1 MLMSEVKEKTKL
13 TRKAIEYYEEKGLI
27 KPKRDENNYRI
38 YSEEDVERLSK
49 IYIYRKLGCSLDQIK
64 EFFESESN
72 SSLAEII
79 RGRQIESQLENVRV
93 EALELLLKDVKID
106 EVKEQ
111 LDFIDRQETIY
122 SKLMRVFPGYLGQLY
137 FMSYKDFLNE
147 KLEEDKV
154 KYYEEYIEFLDS
166 MPELP
171 LTDEEKNLLEQSSK
185 YISKLD
191 IEKTNEEKMKAIEN
205 ADEWLEKNEELIS
218 RYMSFK
224 TSDLYLNNP
233 IIKIQEKLRKY
244 MEKTGYYEIGIPLL
258 RKFSSS
264 YDDYYKKLLKANDK
278 FIDKKK

>member
-13 TRKAIEYYEEKGLI
+13 TRKAIEYYEQKGLI
-27 KPKRDENNYRI
+27 KPKREENNYRI

-64 EFFESESN
+64 ELFESESN

-79 RGRQIESQLENVRV
+79 RGREIESQLENARV
-93 EALELLLKDVKID
+93 EALKLLLNDANID

-111 LDFIDRQETIY
+111 LDFIDRQETIC

-185 YISKLD
+185 DISKLD

-205 ADEWLEKNEELIS
+205 TDQWLKKNEELIS
-218 RYMSFK
+218 QYMSFK

-233 IIKIQEKLRKY
+233 IVKIQEKLREH
-244 MEKTGYYEIGIPLL
+244 MENTGYYEVGIPLI

>member
-27 KPKRDENNYRI
+27 KPKREENNYRV
-38 YSEEDVERLSK
+38 YSQEDVEKLSE

-64 EFFESESN
+64 ELFKRESN

-79 RGRQIESQLENVRV
+79 RGREIESQLENVRV
-93 EALELLLKDVKID
+93 EALKQLLNDANID

-137 FMSYKDFLNE
+137 FMSYKNFLDE

-154 KYYEEYIEFLDS
+154 KYYEEYIELLDS
-166 MPELP
+166 MPDLP

-185 YISKLD
+185 DISKLD
-191 IEKTNEEKMKAIEN
+191 MEKTNEEKMKAIEN
-205 ADEWLEKNEELIS
+205 IDEWLKKNEELIS
-218 RYMSFK
+218 QYMSFK
-224 TSDLYLNNP
+224 TSDLYMNNP
-233 IIKIQEKLRKY
+233 ITKIQEKLREY
-244 MEKTGYYEIGIPLL
+244 MEKTGYYEVGIPLI

-264 YDDYYKKLLKANDK
+264 YDDYYKKLLKANNK

>member
-27 KPKRDENNYRI
+27 KPKREENNYRV
-38 YSEEDVERLSK
+38 YSQEDVEKLSE

-64 EFFESESN
+64 ELFNRESN

-79 RGRQIESQLENVRV
+79 RGREIESQLENVRV
-93 EALELLLKDVKID
+93 EALKQLLNDANID

-137 FMSYKDFLNE
+137 FMSYKKFLDE

-185 YISKLD
+185 DISKLD
-191 IEKTNEEKMKAIEN
+191 MEKTNEEKMKAIEN
-205 ADEWLEKNEELIS
+205 TDEWLKKNEELIS
-218 RYMSFK
+218 QYMSFK
-224 TSDLYLNNP
+224 TSDLYMNNP
-233 IIKIQEKLRKY
+233 IIKIQEKLREY
-244 MEKTGYYEIGIPLL
+244 MEKTGYYEVGIPLI

>member
-1 MLMSEVKEKTKL
+1 MSEVKEKTKL

-27 KPKRDENNYRI
+27 KPKREENNYRV
-38 YSEEDVERLSK
+38 YSQEDVEKLSE

-64 EFFESESN
+64 ELFKRESN

-79 RGRQIESQLENVRV
+79 RGREIESQLENVRV
-93 EALELLLKDVKID
+93 EALKQLLNDANID

-137 FMSYKDFLNE
+137 FMSYKNFLDE

-154 KYYEEYIEFLDS
+154 KYYEEYIELLDS
-166 MPELP
+166 MPDLP

-185 YISKLD
+185 DISKLD
-191 IEKTNEEKMKAIEN
+191 MEKTNEEKMKAIEN
-205 ADEWLEKNEELIS
+205 TDEWLKKNEELIS
-218 RYMSFK
+218 QYMSFK
-224 TSDLYLNNP
+224 TSDLYMNNP
-233 IIKIQEKLRKY
+233 IIKIQEKLREY
-244 MEKTGYYEIGIPLL
+244 MEKTGYYEVGIPLI

>member
-27 KPKRDENNYRI
+27 KPKREENNYRI

-64 EFFESESN
+64 ELFESESN

-79 RGRQIESQLENVRV
+79 RGREIESQLENVRV
-93 EALELLLKDVKID
+93 EALKQLLNDANID

-137 FMSYKDFLNE
+137 FMSYKNFLDE

-154 KYYEEYIEFLDS
+154 KYYEEYIELLDS
-166 MPELP
+166 MPDLP

-185 YISKLD
+185 DISKLD
-191 IEKTNEEKMKAIEN
+191 MEKTNEEKMKAIEN
-205 ADEWLEKNEELIS
+205 TDEWLKKNEELIS
-218 RYMSFK
+218 QYMSFK
-224 TSDLYLNNP
+224 TSDLYMNNP
-233 IIKIQEKLRKY
+233 IIKIQEKLREY
-244 MEKTGYYEIGIPLL
+244 MEKTGYYEVGIPLI

>member
-1 MLMSEVKEKTKL
+1 MSEVKEKTKL

-27 KPKRDENNYRI
+27 KPKREENNYRV
-38 YSEEDVERLSK
+38 YSQEDVEKLSE

-64 EFFESESN
+64 ELFNRESN

-79 RGRQIESQLENVRV
+79 RGREIESQLENVRV
-93 EALELLLKDVKID
+93 EALKQLLNDANID

-137 FMSYKDFLNE
+137 FMSYKNFLDE

-154 KYYEEYIEFLDS
+154 KYYEEYIELLDS
-166 MPELP
+166 MPDLP

-185 YISKLD
+185 DISKLD
-191 IEKTNEEKMKAIEN
+191 MEKTNEEKMKAIEN
-205 ADEWLEKNEELIS
+205 TDEWLKKNEELIS
-218 RYMSFK
+218 QYMSFK
-224 TSDLYLNNP
+224 TSDLYMNNP
-233 IIKIQEKLRKY
+233 IIKIQEKLREY
-244 MEKTGYYEIGIPLL
+244 MEKTGYYEVGIPLI

>member
-27 KPKRDENNYRI
+27 KPKREENNYRI

-64 EFFESESN
+64 ELFESESN

-79 RGRQIESQLENVRV
+79 RGREIESQLENARV
-93 EALELLLKDVKID
+93 EALKLLLNDANID

-111 LDFIDRQETIY
+111 LDFIDRQETIC

-185 YISKLD
+185 DISKLD

-205 ADEWLEKNEELIS
+205 TDQWLKKNEELIS
-218 RYMSFK
+218 QYMSFK

-233 IIKIQEKLRKY
+233 IVKIQEKLREH
-244 MEKTGYYEIGIPLL
+244 MENTGYYEVGIPLI

>member
-1 MLMSEVKEKTKL
+1 MSEVKEKTKL

-27 KPKRDENNYRI
+27 KPKREENNYRV
-38 YSEEDVERLSK
+38 YSQEDVEKLSE

-64 EFFESESN
+64 ELFNRESN

-79 RGRQIESQLENVRV
+79 RGREIESQLENVRV
-93 EALELLLKDVKID
+93 EALKQLLNDANID

-137 FMSYKDFLNE
+137 FMSYKNFLDE

-185 YISKLD
+185 DISKLD
-191 IEKTNEEKMKAIEN
+191 MEKTNEEKMKAIEN
-205 ADEWLEKNEELIS
+205 TDEWLKKNEELIS
-218 RYMSFK
+218 QYMSFK
-224 TSDLYLNNP
+224 TSDLYMNNP
-233 IIKIQEKLRKY
+233 IIKIQEKLREY
-244 MEKTGYYEIGIPLL
+244 MEKTGYYEVGIPLI

>member
-27 KPKRDENNYRI
+27 KPKREENNYRI

-64 EFFESESN
+64 ELFESESN

-79 RGRQIESQLENVRV
+79 RGREIESQLENARV
-93 EALELLLKDVKID
+93 EALKLLLNDANID

-111 LDFIDRQETIY
+111 LDFIDRQETIC

-185 YISKLD
+185 DISKLD
-191 IEKTNEEKMKAIEN
+191 MEKTNEEKMKAIEN
-205 ADEWLEKNEELIS
+205 TDQWLKKNEELIS
-218 RYMSFK
+218 QYMSFK

-233 IIKIQEKLRKY
+233 IVKIQEKLREH
-244 MEKTGYYEIGIPLL
+244 MENTGYYEVGIPLI

>member
-1 MLMSEVKEKTKL
+1 MQMSEVKEKTKL

-27 KPKRDENNYRI
+27 KPKREENNYRI

-64 EFFESESN
+64 ELFESESN

-79 RGRQIESQLENVRV
+79 RGRQIESQLENARV
-93 EALELLLKDVKID
+93 EALKLLLNDANID

-185 YISKLD
+185 DISKLD

-205 ADEWLEKNEELIS
+205 TDQWLKKNEELIS
-218 RYMSFK
+218 QYMSFK

-233 IIKIQEKLRKY
+233 IVKIQEKLREH
-244 MEKTGYYEIGIPLL
+244 MENTGYYEVGIPLI

>member
-1 MLMSEVKEKTKL
+1 M
-13 TRKAIEYYEEKGLI
+13 
-27 KPKRDENNYRI
+27 
-38 YSEEDVERLSK
+38 
-49 IYIYRKLGCSLDQIK
+49 
-64 EFFESESN
+64 
-72 SSLAEII
+72 AEII
-79 RGRQIESQLENVRV
+79 RGREIESQLENVRV
-93 EALELLLKDVKID
+93 EALKQLLNDANID

-137 FMSYKDFLNE
+137 FMSYKNFLDE

-154 KYYEEYIEFLDS
+154 KYYEEYIELLDS
-166 MPELP
+166 MPDLP

-185 YISKLD
+185 DISKLD
-191 IEKTNEEKMKAIEN
+191 MEKTNEEKMKAIEN
-205 ADEWLEKNEELIS
+205 TDEWLKKNEELIS
-218 RYMSFK
+218 QYMSFK

-233 IIKIQEKLRKY
+233 IVKIQEKLREH
-244 MEKTGYYEIGIPLL
+244 MENTGYYEVGIPLI

>member
-1 MLMSEVKEKTKL
+1 MSEVKEKTKL

-27 KPKRDENNYRI
+27 KPKREENNYRV
-38 YSEEDVERLSK
+38 YSQEDVEKLSE

-64 EFFESESN
+64 ELFNRESN

-79 RGRQIESQLENVRV
+79 RGREIESQLENVRV
-93 EALELLLKDVKID
+93 EALKQLLNDANID

-137 FMSYKDFLNE
+137 FMSYKNFLDE

-154 KYYEEYIEFLDS
+154 KYYEEYIELLDS

-185 YISKLD
+185 DISKSD
-191 IEKTNEEKMKAIEN
+191 MEKTNEEKMKAIEN
-205 ADEWLEKNEELIS
+205 TDEWLKKNEELIS
-218 RYMSFK
+218 QYMSFK
-224 TSDLYLNNP
+224 TSDLYMNNP
-233 IIKIQEKLRKY
+233 IIKIQEKLREY
-244 MEKTGYYEIGIPLL
+244 MEKTGYYEVGIPLI

>member
-27 KPKRDENNYRI
+27 KPKREENNYRI

-64 EFFESESN
+64 ELFESESN

-79 RGRQIESQLENVRV
+79 RGREIESQLENARV
-93 EALELLLKDVKID
+93 EALKLLLNDANID

-185 YISKLD
+185 DISKLD

-205 ADEWLEKNEELIS
+205 TDQWLKKNEELIS
-218 RYMSFK
+218 QYMSFK

-233 IIKIQEKLRKY
+233 IVKIQEKLREH
-244 MEKTGYYEIGIPLL
+244 MENTGYYEVGIPLI

>member
-1 MLMSEVKEKTKL
+1 MQMSEVKEKTKL

-27 KPKRDENNYRI
+27 KPKREENNYRI

-64 EFFESESN
+64 ELFESESN

-79 RGRQIESQLENVRV
+79 RGRQIESQLENARV
-93 EALELLLKDVKID
+93 EALKLLLNDANID

-185 YISKLD
+185 DISKLD

-205 ADEWLEKNEELIS
+205 TDEWLKKNEELIS
-218 RYMSFK
+218 QYMSFK

-233 IIKIQEKLRKY
+233 IIKIQEKLREH
-244 MEKTGYYEIGIPLL
+244 MGKTGYYEVGIPLI

>member
-27 KPKRDENNYRI
+27 KPKREENNYRV
-38 YSEEDVERLSK
+38 YSQEDVEKLSE

-64 EFFESESN
+64 ELFESESN

-79 RGRQIESQLENVRV
+79 RGREIESQLENVRV
-93 EALELLLKDVKID
+93 EALKQLLNDANID

-137 FMSYKDFLNE
+137 FMSYKNFLDE

-154 KYYEEYIEFLDS
+154 KYYEEYIELLDS
-166 MPELP
+166 MPDLP

-185 YISKLD
+185 DISKLD
-191 IEKTNEEKMKAIEN
+191 MEKTNEEKMKAIEN
-205 ADEWLEKNEELIS
+205 TDEWLKKNEELIS
-218 RYMSFK
+218 QYMSFK
-224 TSDLYLNNP
+224 TSDLYMNNP
-233 IIKIQEKLRKY
+233 IIKIQEKLREY
-244 MEKTGYYEIGIPLL
+244 MEKTGYYEVGIPLI

>member
-27 KPKRDENNYRI
+27 KPKREENNYRI

-64 EFFESESN
+64 ELFESESN

-93 EALELLLKDVKID
+93 EALKLLLNDANID

-166 MPELP
+166 MPEIP
-171 LTDEEKNLLEQSSK
+171 LTDEEKSLLEQSSK
-185 YISKLD
+185 DISKLD

-205 ADEWLEKNEELIS
+205 TDQWLKKNEELIS
-218 RYMSFK
+218 QYMSFK

-233 IIKIQEKLRKY
+233 IVKIQEKLKEY
-244 MEKTGYYEIGIPLL
+244 MENTGYYEVGIPLI

>member
-1 MLMSEVKEKTKL
+1 MLMSEVKERTKL

-27 KPKRDENNYRI
+27 KPTREENNYRI
-38 YSEEDVERLSK
+38 YSEEDVERLRK
-49 IYIYRKLGCSLDQIK
+49 VYIYRKLGCSVDQIK
-64 EFFESESN
+64 ELFESESN

-79 RGRQIESQLENVRV
+79 RGREIESQLENTRV
-93 EALELLLKDVKID
+93 EALKLLLNDANID

-137 FMSYKDFLNE
+137 FMAYKDFLNE

-154 KYYEEYIEFLDS
+154 KYYEEYIEFLDN

-185 YISKLD
+185 DISKLD
-191 IEKTNEEKMKAIEN
+191 IEKTNEEKIKAIEN
-205 ADEWLEKNEELIS
+205 TDEWLKKNEELIS
-218 RYMSFK
+218 QYMSFK

-233 IIKIQEKLRKY
+233 IVKIQEKLREY
-244 MEKTGYYEIGIPLL
+244 MEKTGYYEVGIPLI

-278 FIDKKK
+278 FTDKKK

>member
-1 MLMSEVKEKTKL
+1 MSEVKEKTKL

-27 KPKRDENNYRI
+27 KPKREENNYRV
-38 YSEEDVERLSK
+38 YSQEDVEKLSE

-64 EFFESESN
+64 ELFKRESN

-79 RGRQIESQLENVRV
+79 RGREIESQLENVRV
-93 EALELLLKDVKID
+93 EALKQLLNDANID

-137 FMSYKDFLNE
+137 FMSYKNFLDE

-154 KYYEEYIEFLDS
+154 KYYEEYIELLDS
-166 MPELP
+166 MPDLP

-185 YISKLD
+185 DISKLD
-191 IEKTNEEKMKAIEN
+191 MEKTNEEKMKAIEN
-205 ADEWLEKNEELIS
+205 TDEWLKKNEELIS
-218 RYMSFK
+218 QYMSFK
-224 TSDLYLNNP
+224 TSDLYMNNP
-233 IIKIQEKLRKY
+233 IIKIQEKLREY
-244 MEKTGYYEIGIPLL
+244 MEKTGYYEVGIPLI

-264 YDDYYKKLLKANDK
+264 YDDYYKKLLKANNK

>member
-27 KPKRDENNYRI
+27 KPKREENNYRV
-38 YSEEDVERLSK
+38 YSQEDVEKLSE

-64 EFFESESN
+64 ELFNRESN

-79 RGRQIESQLENVRV
+79 RGREIESQLENVRV
-93 EALELLLKDVKID
+93 EALKQLLNDANRD

-137 FMSYKDFLNE
+137 FMSYKKFLDE

-185 YISKLD
+185 DISKLD
-191 IEKTNEEKMKAIEN
+191 MEKTNEEKMKAIEN
-205 ADEWLEKNEELIS
+205 TDEWLKKNEELIS
-218 RYMSFK
+218 QYMSFK
-224 TSDLYLNNP
+224 TSDLYMNNP
-233 IIKIQEKLRKY
+233 IIKIQEKLREY
-244 MEKTGYYEIGIPLL
+244 MEKTGYYEVGIPLI

>member
-27 KPKRDENNYRI
+27 KPKREENNYRI

-64 EFFESESN
+64 ELFESESN

-79 RGRQIESQLENVRV
+79 RGREIESQLENARV
-93 EALELLLKDVKID
+93 EALKLLLNDANID

-111 LDFIDRQETIY
+111 LDFIDRQETIC

-166 MPELP
+166 MPELT

-185 YISKLD
+185 DISKLD

-205 ADEWLEKNEELIS
+205 TDQWLKKNEELIS
-218 RYMSFK
+218 QYMSFK

-233 IIKIQEKLRKY
+233 IVKIQEKLREH
-244 MEKTGYYEIGIPLL
+244 MENTGYYEVGIPLI

-264 YDDYYKKLLKANDK
+264 YDYYYKKLLKANDK

>member
-1 MLMSEVKEKTKL
+1 MSEVKEKTKL

-27 KPKRDENNYRI
+27 KPKREENNYRV
-38 YSEEDVERLSK
+38 YSQEDVEKLSE

-64 EFFESESN
+64 ELFKRESN

-79 RGRQIESQLENVRV
+79 RGREIESQLENVRV
-93 EALELLLKDVKID
+93 EALKQLLNDANID

-122 SKLMRVFPGYLGQLY
+122 SKLTRVFPGYLGQLY
-137 FMSYKDFLNE
+137 FMSYKNFLDE

-154 KYYEEYIEFLDS
+154 KYYEEYLELLDS
-166 MPELP
+166 MPDLP

-185 YISKLD
+185 DISKLD
-191 IEKTNEEKMKAIEN
+191 MEKTNEEKMKAIEN
-205 ADEWLEKNEELIS
+205 TDEWLKKNEELIS
-218 RYMSFK
+218 QYMSFK
-224 TSDLYLNNP
+224 TSDLYMNNP
-233 IIKIQEKLRKY
+233 IIKIQEKLREY
-244 MEKTGYYEIGIPLL
+244 MEKTGYYEVGIPLI

>member
-27 KPKRDENNYRI
+27 KPKREENNYRI

-64 EFFESESN
+64 ELFESESN

-79 RGRQIESQLENVRV
+79 RGREIESQLENARV
-93 EALELLLKDVKID
+93 EALKLLLNDANID

-111 LDFIDRQETIY
+111 LDFIDRQETIC

-166 MPELP
+166 MPELT

-185 YISKLD
+185 DISKLD

-205 ADEWLEKNEELIS
+205 TDQWLKKNEELIS
-218 RYMSFK
+218 QYMSFK

-233 IIKIQEKLRKY
+233 IVKIQEKLREH
-244 MEKTGYYEIGIPLL
+244 MENTGYYEVGIPLI

>member
-1 MLMSEVKEKTKL
+1 MSEVKEKTKL

-27 KPKRDENNYRI
+27 KPKREENNYRV
-38 YSEEDVERLSK
+38 YSQEDVEKLSE

-64 EFFESESN
+64 ELFKRESN

-79 RGRQIESQLENVRV
+79 RGREIESQLENVRV
-93 EALELLLKDVKID
+93 EALKQLLNDANID

-137 FMSYKDFLNE
+137 FMSYKNFLDE

-154 KYYEEYIEFLDS
+154 KYYEEYIELLDS
-166 MPELP
+166 MPDLP

-185 YISKLD
+185 DISKLD
-191 IEKTNEEKMKAIEN
+191 MEKTNEEKMKAIEN
-205 ADEWLEKNEELIS
+205 IDEWLKKNEELIS
-218 RYMSFK
+218 QYMSFK
-224 TSDLYLNNP
+224 TSDLYMNNP
-233 IIKIQEKLRKY
+233 ITKIQEKLREY
-244 MEKTGYYEIGIPLL
+244 MEKTGYYEVGIPLI

-264 YDDYYKKLLKANDK
+264 YDDYYKKLLKANNK

>member
-1 MLMSEVKEKTKL
+1 MLMSEVRERTKL

-27 KPKRDENNYRI
+27 KPAREENNYRI
-38 YSEEDVERLSK
+38 YSKEDVKKLRD

-64 EFFESESN
+64 EIFESKSN

-79 RGRQIESQLENVRV
+79 RGREIESQLENARV
-93 EALELLLKDVKID
+93 EALKLLLNDANID

-111 LDFIDRQETIY
+111 LDFIDRQDTIY

-166 MPELP
+166 IPELP

-185 YISKLD
+185 DISKLD
-191 IEKTNEEKMKAIEN
+191 MEKTNEE
-205 ADEWLEKNEELIS
+205 
-218 RYMSFK
+218 
-224 TSDLYLNNP
+224 
-233 IIKIQEKLRKY
+233 
-244 MEKTGYYEIGIPLL
+244 
-258 RKFSSS
+258 
-264 YDDYYKKLLKANDK
+264 
-278 FIDKKK
+278 